1 MSYRIL
7 KYKKKRKFVKCP
19 FETYEPEKRIK
30 INKGQAVPLLIRI
43 GNIGGLIGFWAS
55 SFLMV
60 IKSFF
65 ATKEKIKQT
74 ARKFSFN
81 NRVVEIRIKDK

>member
-1 MSYRIL
+1 MRYRIV
-7 KYKKKRKFVKCP
+7 KYKKIKKRKCP
-19 FETYEPEKRIK
+19 FETYEPKKRIEIRK
-30 INKGQAVPLLIRI
+30 EQAVPFLIRMS
-43 GNIGGLIGFWAS
+43 NLGGLVGFWIS

-65 ATKEKIKQT
+65 TTKEKIKQT

-81 NRVVEIRIKDK
+81 NKTVEIKIKKR